1 MVTNTNISKVEDK
14 KTMIDITKDI
24 ENFKLYLDSNSRCVF
39 SAKFGNGKS
48 YFINEFIQ
56 KYKDGYLFIPIYP
69 VNYQV
74 MDNKDIF
81 ELIKRDILIKLLSDK
96 QIKIEDIDFSASFLC
111 YSFFTNN
118 SRDIFT
124 DLLNI
129 IPTINLYGIEL
140 NIGSI
145 IKNINKIKDR
155 FTKHK
160 EEIELS
166 QNKLSEK
173 YITQFNTSAGSI
185 YEFDAISQLICSI
198 IKKYQEEN
206 ASKKVVLIIED
217 LDRIDPAH
225 IFRIL
230 NVFSAHLD
238 RHSSGIDETNM
249 TNRKNKFNFDK
260 IITVCDIE
268 NIKNIYKHVYG
279 EKTDFSG
286 YISKFSISKPFY
298 YSLKDRLEDY
308 IINHLLDKQLQNYPN
323 TCKTLASQII
333 SQMDKKQNFE
343 CNLRTIINRIINANS
358 ITKSKTTTLTIKKLS
373 ESIKLSSSSPFTYL
387 LAMLKSFDIDLKDI
401 IGSFPDNKEIIN
413 IVGKF
418 WILLP
423 IYSTTTTIEPCPTR
437 QSMNPFI
444 DNSKTNSSIR
454 ALEIRIAPRK
464 TMPNVF
470 VPYQLDAIFHQDEIT
485 EVEWLYSNDKEHLEN
500 LMKLHIYS
508 IADFVTETFIMP

>member
-48 YFINEFIQ
+48 YFINKFIQ
-56 KYKDGYLFIPIYP
+56 KYKDDYLFIPIYP

-96 QIKIEDIDFSASFLC
+96 QIKIEDIDFSASLR
-111 YSFFTNN
+111 YHFFTNN
-118 SRDIFT
+118 SGDIFT
-124 DLLNI
+124 DLLNV
-129 IPTINLYGIEL
+129 IPAINCFGIEF
-140 NIGSI
+140 NVKDI
-145 IKNINKIKDR
+145 ITTIKKINRKYKLWKIR
-155 FTKHK
+155 
-160 EEIELS
+160 LYPR
-166 QNKLSEK
+166 KLSAK
-173 YITQFNTSAGSI
+173 YITQFNASAGSI

-373 ESIKLSSSSPFTYL
+373 ESIKLSSLSPFTYL
-387 LAMLKSFDIDLKDI
+387 LAILKSFDIDLKDI

-423 IYSTTTTIEPCPTR
+423 IYSKATIEPCSTR
-437 QSMNPFI
+437 LPMNPFV
-444 DNSKTNSSIR
+444 DNSKTNSLIR
-454 ALEIRIAPRK
+454 TLEMRIAPSE
-464 TMPNVF
+464 TTHNLFM
-470 VPYQLDAIFHQDEIT
+470 PYQLDATFHQDEIT

>member
-24 ENFKLYLDSNSRCVF
+24 ENFKLYLDSNSRCIF

-56 KYKDGYLFIPIYP
+56 KYKDDYLFIPIYP

-230 NVFSAHLD
+230 NVFSAHFD
-238 RHSSGIDETNM
+238 RYLPETNETNM
-249 TNRKNKFNFDK
+249 TSGENKFNFDK

-298 YSLKDRLEDY
+298 YSLKNRLEDY

-323 TCKTLASQII
+323 TCKILASQII
-333 SQMDKKQNFE
+333 SQMDENQNFE
-343 CNLRTIINRIINANS
+343 HNLRTIINRTKNASSIIKHKIITQS
-358 ITKSKTTTLTIKKLS
+358 IKGLS

-387 LAMLKSFDIDLKDI
+387 LAILKSFDIDLKDI

-423 IYSTTTTIEPCPTR
+423 IYSKTTTIEPCPTR

-444 DNSKTNSSIR
+444 DNSKTDITIKPLTLNKIQKDSF
-454 ALEIRIAPRK
+454 
-464 TMPNVF
+464 PNNLTS
-470 VPYQLDAIFHQDEIT
+470 YQLDATFHQDEIT
-485 EVEWLYSNDKEHLEN
+485 EIKWQYFNQQEHLEN
-500 LMKLHIYS
+500 LMKNHIYS